1 MLQILHQDALLKP
14 LNMVQQFLTPLSN
27 EDMSQQDNFKERQV
41 SFIGGRRCH
50 HYFQNV
56 DSMKFRCVR
65 DWTGYLWLMIAAERG
80 VLTIA
85 VTSFM
90 IL

>member
-41 SFIGGRRCH
+41 FYVLKNTFSFP
-50 HYFQNV
+50 Q
-56 DSMKFRCVR
+56 
-65 DWTGYLWLMIAAERG
+65 
-80 VLTIA
+80 
-85 VTSFM
+85 SFS
-90 IL
+90 ISS